1 MNDLDLMATV
11 LDHLDSRSTPTAPCG
26 VLEAFR
32 ELQRLAMIHVDGR
45 KHGDNFEMAQAT
57 TEDIETPVVPSEPDP
72 DDSEHLVRFHGP
84 ARNLVY

>member
-45 KHGDNFEMAQAT
+45 KQSGNFRVARAT
-57 TEDIETPVVPSEPDP
+57 TQDIETLVALSEPGP
-72 DDSEHLVRFHGP
+72 EDSEHLVRSPGP
-84 ARNLVY
+84 AQSLVY